1 MPTGNETLTV
11 KKMKAEIAK
20 KRQSKGTVSQPPEVV
35 SETVQQPVDNYYS
48 KIDEL
53 QPTGQKPTTSRGC
66 TKLRTQSSQEVI
78 KDIFIKRS
86 LNVLNNQ
93 NEELLIG
100 YLTDLDFTVG
110 QVEQAVDDLLAAAR
124 REGVE
129 PPKRLEWWINA
140 VIERQSDAT
149 ARRLEGSGSPAKP

>member
-20 KRQSKGTVSQPPEVV
+20 KRQSKGIPIQPPEVV
-35 SETVQQPVDNYYS
+35 AQAVQQPVDNYYS
-48 KIDEL
+48 KSDEL
-53 QPTGQKPTTSRGC
+53 QPGGQKSTTSEGC
-66 TKLRTQSSQEVI
+66 TKHRTYSSQKDV

-86 LNVLNNQ
+86 LNVLHNQ

-100 YLTDLDFTVG
+100 YLIELDFTVD
-110 QVEQAVDDLLAAAR
+110 QIEQAVDDLLAASR

-129 PPKRLEWWINA
+129 PPKRLDWWVNA
-140 VIERQSDAT
+140 VIEYQSDAT
-149 ARRLEGSGSPAKP
+149 ARHLEGSGSPAKP

>member
-20 KRQSKGTVSQPPEVV
+20 KRQSKGTVLQPPEVV
-35 SETVQQPVDNYYS
+35 AQPPKQPVDNS
-48 KIDEL
+48 SSQTDEI
-53 QPTGQKPTTSRGC
+53 QPGEQKSTTSKGC
-66 TKLRTQSSQEVI
+66 TKHRTGSSQKVI
-78 KDIFIKRS
+78 RDIFIKRS

-93 NEELLIG
+93 NEEMLIG

-140 VIERQSDAT
+140 VIEHQSDAT
-149 ARRLEGSGSPAKP
+149 ARHLEASGSHAKP